1 MVGPLTYLD
10 VVLLAICFISG
21 ILAMY
26 RGLSREIL
34 SILSWIV
41 AAGAAGYVWLFHKK
55 LAEDVAQQISGGQQ
69 IVSNQVMIVQI
80 AICALVFVIV
90 LLVVHLF
97 TSRISDAI
105 LESRV
110 GMFDRLG
117 GFLFGVVRGFVI
129 VLVLFL
135 GYDKFFPEEQQHY
148 IVTKAKFR
156 PLLLGAGKSL
166 EPPLEYLYNRY
177 LNKENR
183 DARPG

>member
-1 MVGPLTYLD
+1 
-10 VVLLAICFISG
+10 
-21 ILAMY
+21 
-26 RGLSREIL
+26 
-34 SILSWIV
+34 
-41 AAGAAGYVWLFHKK
+41 
-55 LAEDVAQQISGGQQ
+55 
-69 IVSNQVMIVQI
+69 
-80 AICALVFVIV
+80 V

-117 GFLFGVVRGFVI
+117 GFLFGVVRGFII